1 MRAVVLLLCCQLL
14 IPPPLVAQMAAADA
28 TIQPGD
34 RVQLD
39 IWREDELSGEYSVD
53 ERGEVV
59 LPMLG
64 VVRVDHLQPGEL
76 RDTLREEYGEYL
88 RNPSIEVTV
97 LRRIGVHGEVKQ
109 PSLYWVDLT
118 MTLRDAIAMAGGM
131 TVPADPDEIVIV
143 RGTDRI
149 EFDEA
154 GSATVLTADLHSGD
168 QVVVGRKSWIV
179 LNAPWVIS
187 TSISVLSILA
197 GYVISR

>member
-14 IPPPLVAQMAAADA
+14 VPPPLVAQMAAADA

-64 VVRVDHLQPGEL
+64 VVRVDHLRPGEL

>member
-14 IPPPLVAQMAAADA
+14 VPPPLVAQMAAADA

-64 VVRVDHLQPGEL
+64 VVRVDRLRPGEL

-143 RGTDRI
+143 RGTERI

>member
-1 MRAVVLLLCCQLL
+1 MRAVILLLCCQLL
-14 IPPPLVAQMAAADA
+14 VPPSLVAQMAAADA

-39 IWREDELSGEYSVD
+39 IWREEELSGEYSVD

-64 VVRVDHLQPGEL
+64 VVGVDHLRPGEL